1 MCSVFVPAPA
11 QKLVLL
17 HANISGKPL
26 MSVIICVKTA
36 NFTDSFLSKPI
47 FIHIFHSFSCFLS
60 QVNSFNMFSVCNHMQ
75 VWTCVCQVE
84 KLWKK
89 TLENLI
95 LETMLASFDLYT
107 ERRFL
112 QMMDTCF
119 LNSKLLLFIYTVL
132 VYSNTALLSFCIPKC
147 TLGLRVMIYECFC
160 YM

>member
-60 QVNSFNMFSVCNHMQ
+60 QVNSFNMFSVASHAGLNMC
-75 VWTCVCQVE
+75 
-84 KLWKK
+84 LPGWKVMK
-89 TLENLI
+89 ENSGNLI